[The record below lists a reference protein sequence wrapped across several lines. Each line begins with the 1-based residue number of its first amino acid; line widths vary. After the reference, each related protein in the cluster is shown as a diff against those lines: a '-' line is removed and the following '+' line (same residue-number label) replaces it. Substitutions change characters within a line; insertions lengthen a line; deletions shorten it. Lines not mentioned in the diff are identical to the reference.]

1 MTLKTPSTTALP
13 EALAGIPTNQQEPTF
28 NEPWEAHAFAI
39 TVAMHRRGAF
49 SWNEWAEA
57 LGEQIR
63 LAQAGGDPDLGTTYY
78 LHWLA
83 ALEKLVQRKGIADQ
97 GTLNLYQ
104 EAWHRAAHRTPHG
117 DPIELL
123 PEDLDDGHA
132 HGDPHGDPH
141 RAR

>member
-1 MTLKTPSTTALP
+1 MTLNTRPATTIT
-13 EALAGIPTNQQEPTF
+13 EALAGIPSDQQAPTF
-28 NEPWEAHAFAI
+28 NEPWEAQAFAI

-49 SWNEWAEA
+49 SWNEWAET

-63 LAQAGGDPDLGTTYY
+63 LAQASGDPDLGTTYY

-83 ALEKLVQRKGIADQ
+83 ALEKLVQKKGIADQ

-117 DPIELL
+117 EPIELQ
-123 PEDLDDGHA
+123 PEDLDDSPV
-132 HGDPHGDPH
+132 HGDVH
-141 RAR
+141 AR